1 MPEPSLVSNR
11 GRMCCGERTLRRVAA
26 RVFAAG
32 FLCIFVANVLAMA
45 LGSIAFGQV
54 STRGSQN
61 STSES
66 AEHQSFVAFLAMVQ
80 EEVVAVEIASPE
92 ADVASDSA
100 DAASSTLELSR
111 LEVGLDPLRRDDQPA
126 QDVESLTLADVIAS
140 LYHSFPEI
148 QQARQL
154 QSIATGDLTYAYGTY
169 DTYFKADSLSEP
181 TGFYRNYRNG
191 LGFARRTWWG
201 GYLSAGYR
209 IGRGY
214 YQPWYKER
222 QTDDAGE
229 FKVAAIQPLLRGR
242 AIDAERVA
250 VFQAS
255 LQQQAALPRLQ
266 QTILESSRQAI
277 DLYWRWV
284 SYGSITQ
291 SQRELLAVAER
302 RGQQYQVGVAAGKF
316 AEIDLILNQQ
326 LIAERNASVLKAEQ
340 MFRDVSFKL
349 GLYLRDEVGQP
360 MTPDRRWLPKQF
372 PDVDPQPP
380 FDLRSELAA
389 AISRRPEPELL
400 QLELRS
406 TGYDRRLAQN
416 DLLPDFDFVAEASQ
430 DMGERATSANDKGEF
445 ELVVGFH
452 SEVPIQ
458 RRKARGKIQST
469 GAKLIQIDQKLR
481 LTYDKIAVELQ
492 TQSNR
497 LQLATQIVNQTQ
509 IALEASLE
517 TLQRYRFAFDS
528 GKIDLIYLNLLE
540 VKVNETEIKL
550 IEAQREWFVA
560 LAELQLAL
568 ALDPL
573 DQAMLISELP
583 ENDLLGPN
591 NLTTPPLPDAEQ
603 LDADWRLHRNT
614 P

>member
-1 MPEPSLVSNR
+1 MGQAPNAIAQVSATTLENQVPESAQHHS
-11 GRMCCGERTLRRVAA
+11 
-26 RVFAAG
+26 FAA
-32 FLCIFVANVLAMA
+32 FL
-45 LGSIAFGQV
+45 
-54 STRGSQN
+54 T
-61 STSES
+61 
-66 AEHQSFVAFLAMVQ
+66 MVQ
-80 EEVVAVEIASPE
+80 EDVEVIPIGSPQ
-92 ADVASDSA
+92 A
-100 DAASSTLELSR
+100 DAASAAAEAATSAIQAPSPE
-111 LEVGLDPLRRDDQPA
+111 EKFDPLRRDDQSAP
-126 QDVESLTLADVIAS
+126 DGESLTLADVVAS
-140 LYHSFPEI
+140 VYRSFPEI

-169 DTYFKADSLSEP
+169 DTKFEAESLSEP

-222 QTDDAGE
+222 QTNDAGE

-277 DLYWRWV
+277 DLYWQWV
-284 SYGSITQ
+284 SSGATTQ
-291 SQRELLAVAER
+291 AQRELLDVAER

-316 AEIDLILNQQ
+316 AEIDLILNDQ
-326 LIAERNASVLKAEQ
+326 LIAERKVSLLRAEQ
-340 MFRDVSFKL
+340 KFRDVSFKL
-349 GLYLRDEVGQP
+349 GLFLRDETGQP
-360 MTPDRRWLPKQF
+360 MTPDRRWLPKKF
-372 PDVDPQPP
+372 PEVEPQPTL
-380 FDLRSELAA
+380 DLREELAS
-389 AISRRPEPELL
+389 AISRRPEPEIL
-400 QLELRS
+400 QLEMRS
-406 TGYDRRLAQN
+406 TQYDRQLAHN
-416 DLLPDFDFVAEASQ
+416 DLLPNFDFVAEASQ
-430 DMGERATSANDKGEF
+430 DIGERATSANDKGEF

-458 RRKARGKIQST
+458 RRRARGRIQST
-469 GAKLIQIDQKLR
+469 GARLIQIDEKLR
-481 LTYDKIAVELQ
+481 LTYNKIAVELQ

-497 LQLATQIVNQTQ
+497 LQLATQIVQQ
-509 IALEASLE
+509 SDIALEAALE

-528 GKIDLIYLNLLE
+528 GKIDLIYLNMLE
-540 VKVNETEIKL
+540 VKMNETEIKL
-550 IEAQREWFVA
+550 IDAQREWFLA

-583 ENDLLGPN
+583 ESDVLGPN
-591 NLTTPPLPDAEQ
+591 NLTTPPLPDAKQ
-603 LDADWRLHRNT
+603 LEADWRLHRNA